1 MKTGRRS
8 RATLTSL
15 KITLVTSS
23 HRGDWRIKVGLVKWQ
38 CVQHVSYAF
47 LIAVTIYLLIWHHW
61 ACVTISIHQSPG
73 SMKAIDYRYG
83 KCSNRLIIYLR
94 AHTSAFW
101 TSCAAPCHRSHGNLL
116 QMGCSQSSAGLSGK
130 NKHVWHYYVIKPTC
144 CAGCVFHFQIT
155 KLQTLQYCSPQN
167 SSYLKMQHLS
177 NKPLTARPLQPIM
190 TVLQH
195 VFAELCLEV
204 FFGRIQVLTSRPG
217 ERNNSSCF
225 QKP

>member
-1 MKTGRRS
+1 MKE
-8 RATLTSL
+8 
-15 KITLVTSS
+15 
-23 HRGDWRIKVGLVKWQ
+23 
-38 CVQHVSYAF
+38 
-47 LIAVTIYLLIWHHW
+47 
-61 ACVTISIHQSPG
+61 
-73 SMKAIDYRYG
+73 IDYRYG
-83 KCSNRLIIYLR
+83 KCSNRPIIYLR

-130 NKHVWHYYVIKPTC
+130 KQTRLTLLCNQTHLLC
-144 CAGCVFHFQIT
+144 CLCFSFQDHQAT
-155 KLQTLQYCSPQN
+155 NLHQYCSPQN
-167 SSYLKMQHLS
+167 SSYLRMQHLS

-195 VFAELCLEV
+195 VFAELCLEA